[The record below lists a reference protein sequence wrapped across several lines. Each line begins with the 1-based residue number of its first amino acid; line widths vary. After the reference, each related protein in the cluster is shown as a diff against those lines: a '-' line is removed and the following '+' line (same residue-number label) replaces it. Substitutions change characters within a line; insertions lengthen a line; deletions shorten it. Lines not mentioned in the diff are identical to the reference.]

1 MERMEAIVRGRVQM
15 VMYRDFVQR
24 KASGLKLVGSVRNLT
39 DGTVHVIAEG
49 PREALD
55 ALIQKLWKGPL
66 LARVEGVDVSW
77 LPITN
82 TFSNFAI
89 SYE

>member
-1 MERMEAIVRGRVQM
+1 MEAIVRGRVQM

>member
-1 MERMEAIVRGRVQM
+1 M